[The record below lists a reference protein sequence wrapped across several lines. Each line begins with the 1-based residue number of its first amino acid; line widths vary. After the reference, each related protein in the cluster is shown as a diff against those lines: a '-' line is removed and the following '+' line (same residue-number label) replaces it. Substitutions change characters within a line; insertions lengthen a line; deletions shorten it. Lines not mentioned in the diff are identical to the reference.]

1 MSVLTVVFASV
12 AALLHVLFFVMESV
26 VFRKS
31 GVWQRF
37 GVKSQADA
45 EIIFPM
51 AYNQGF
57 YNLFLAIGIVVGLVL
72 GESEGGE
79 GIVIFACACMVGAAL
94 VLVTNNVKL
103 ARSAAIQG
111 IAPLIAII
119 GAFL

>member
-1 MSVLTVVFASV
+1 MSALTIIFASL
-12 AALLHVLFFVMESV
+12 AALLHVLFFVLESV
-26 VFRKS
+26 LFRRAT
-31 GVWQRF
+31 VWGRF

-45 EIIFPM
+45 ETIAPM

-57 YNLFLAIGIVVGLVL
+57 YNLFLALGVVVGLVL
-72 GESEGGE
+72 GNEDAGK